1 MKKVIKYTQ
10 EQLKS
15 AQDLLTNK
23 NAANQSA
30 KLFHSLHEPE
40 NLYVKYTGFE
50 IMNDGGILS
59 ESIFKCINVDGKISD
74 CLEVFSLR
82 EKMQFLA
89 DAIEIDIDER
99 GKMVML

>member
-10 EQLKS
+10 EQLK
-15 AQDLLTNK
+15 AAYDLLTMK
-23 NAANQSA
+23 NASSQSA
-30 KLFHSLHEPE
+30 RLFHSLHEPD

-59 ESIFKCINVDGKISD
+59 ESIFKCIDKEGKISD
-74 CLEVFSLR
+74 CLEVLSLR